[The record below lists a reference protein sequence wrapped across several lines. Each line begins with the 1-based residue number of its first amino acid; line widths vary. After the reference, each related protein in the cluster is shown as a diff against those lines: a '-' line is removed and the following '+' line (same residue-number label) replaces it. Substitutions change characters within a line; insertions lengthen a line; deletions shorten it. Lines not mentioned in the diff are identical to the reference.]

1 MPFHAKRFPAAG
13 CVVRGS
19 VPSWRWPGATLV
31 LAVGMRAVQ
40 PETCDP
46 LRSAA
51 RPPNEHYVQPESTR
65 RMIARIRAI
74 YHQADPLRN
83 PFRSTDQLPLLR
95 AQERLGETRA
105 EADPLRLADVKL
117 KIAVHLL
124 QSGETGEAFAQY
136 LKLEQFIRERGLPRD
151 VRLDGIIQTGKAL
164 CHLRAGERANC
175 LLDHNGDSCIFPIQG
190 GGVHQLKEG
199 STAAVA
205 ELTDLLDRNPG
216 DLRARWLLNIAHMTL
231 GEYPAAV
238 PARWLIPPER
248 FASEDDIGRFHD
260 VAGPLGLAIDD
271 LAGGVV
277 MEDFDRD
284 GFLDLMVSAW
294 GFVEEKDQLR
304 VFRNNGDGTFTERTA
319 QAGLTGL
326 VSGLNLIHGDYD
338 NDGYADVLVLRGA
351 WLRTEGHYPFS
362 LLRNNGDFTF
372 TDVTEEAGLLQFKP
386 TQTAAWFDYNGDGG
400 LDLFVGAESAGRE
413 TNACALYRNNGD
425 GTFTECAAEHGVDL
439 IGFVKSVSTGD
450 YNNDGRPDLFL
461 SGIGAPRI
469 LLRNDG
475 PAGPDRAP
483 RAPWKF
489 TDVTEAAGIDG
500 PNKSFPSWFWDYD
513 NDGDLDLMV
522 TGYGIQDVGDVAADY
537 LGRPHP
543 GQKAKLY
550 RNNGD
555 GTFTDFSRDAGVSR
569 VLHAMGANFGDLD
582 NDGWLDFYVGTGDP
596 DFATL
601 IPNRM
606 FRNDGGRR
614 FQDVTTS
621 GGFGQLQKGHGI
633 AFGDLDNDGDQDI
646 YSAVGG
652 AVQDDHY
659 PNQLFANPGHGN
671 AWLKLEL
678 VGVQTNRVALGA
690 RVKVVVTDE
699 HGAER
704 AIHRVVGT
712 GATFGSNPLRQEIG
726 LGRARA
732 VERVEVFWPVTG
744 VTQVFRSLEP
754 NRLYC
759 LVEGAPAPVQRPL
772 VSFAMP
778 HAPTEGGGHHH
789 H

>member
-1 MPFHAKRFPAAG
+1 MLALVLTGADGAAGPGPEACDPAAT
-13 CVVRGS
+13 V
-19 VPSWRWPGATLV
+19 
-31 LAVGMRAVQ
+31 
-40 PETCDP
+40 
-46 LRSAA
+46 A
-51 RPPNEHYVQPESTR
+51 RPPNDHFVQPESTR
-65 RMIARIRAI
+65 RMVARIREIRDA
-74 YHQADPLRN
+74 ADPLRN
-83 PFRSTDQLPLLR
+83 PFRSAEQLPLLLD
-95 AQERLGETRA
+95 QERAGDARA
-105 EADPLRLADVKL
+105 DSDPLLLCDLKL
-117 KIAVHLL
+117 RIAVHLL
-124 QSGETGEAFAQY
+124 QTGRTDEAFAQY
-136 LKLEQFIRERGLPRD
+136 LKLEQFMREKGVPRSP
-151 VRLDGIIQTGKAL
+151 RLDGLIRTGKAL

-175 LLDHNGDSCIFPIQG
+175 LLNHNGDSCLFPIQG
-190 GGVHQLKEG
+190 GGIHQLQDG
-199 STAAVA
+199 SRAAIA
-205 ELTDLLDRNPG
+205 ELTDLLTAHPG
-216 DLRARWLLNIAHMTL
+216 DLRARWLLNIASMTL

-248 FASEDDIGRFHD
+248 FAPEDDIGRFHD
-260 VAGPLGLAIDD
+260 VAGALGLGEND

-284 GFLDLMVSAW
+284 GFLDLMISAW
-294 GFVEEKDQLR
+294 GFAEEKDQLR
-304 VFRNNGDGTFTERTA
+304 VFRSNGDGTFAERTH
-319 QAGLTGL
+319 QAGLAGL

-372 TDVTEEAGLLQFKP
+372 TDVTEAAGLLQFKP
-386 TQTAAWFDYNGDGG
+386 TQTAVWFDYNGDGW

-413 TNACALYRNNGD
+413 TNTCALYRNNGD
-425 GTFTECAAEHGVDL
+425 GTFTECAAEQGVDL
-439 IGFVKSVSTGD
+439 IGYIKSVATGD

-461 SGIGAPRI
+461 SGIGGPRI

-475 PAGPDRAP
+475 PAGADRSP

-500 PNKSFPSWFWDYD
+500 PNSSFPCWFWDYD
-513 NDGDLDLMV
+513 NDGNLDLMV
-522 TGYGIQDVGDVAADY
+522 TGYSIQDVGDVAADY
-537 LGRPHP
+537 LGRPHA

-555 GTFTDFSRDAGVSR
+555 GTFDDVSRAAGVSR
-569 VLHAMGANFGDLD
+569 LLHAMGANFGDLD
-582 NDGWLDFYVGTGDP
+582 NDGWLDFYLGTGDP

-606 FRNDGGRR
+606 FRNDGGRGFR
-614 FQDVTTS
+614 EVTVS

-671 AWLKLEL
+671 AWLKLQL
-678 VGVQTNRVALGA
+678 VGVKTNRVALGA

-699 HGAER
+699 HGAAR

-712 GATFGSNPLRQEIG
+712 GATFGAHPFRLEIG

-744 VTQVFRSLEP
+744 ETQVFRSLEA

-759 LVEGAPAPVQRPL
+759 LVEGAPAPVQQTLTRFPL
-772 VSFAMP
+772 P
-778 HAPTEGGGHHH
+778 HTPADAGSHHH
-789 H
+789 HHH